1 MRQLLLAGALLAI
14 GCSGG
19 TSVSGP
25 SSLSAGPSAA
35 SILLAWQSNAVGL
48 KDCCM
53 RDAIAVN
60 SNSRIDFWLVSSA
73 FAAAG
78 RRSDLRAFVWW
89 QGADDGIASVG
100 ADDYAAKL
108 RAVIAIARTG
118 NPQLAVRII
127 ELPDFP
133 DRTRIREAQ
142 RAIANDPG
150 VELIPTADLALVGD
164 GTGYFSTTA
173 YVSVRDRIFRSL
185 GM

>member
-1 MRQLLLAGALLAI
+1 
-14 GCSGG
+14 
-19 TSVSGP
+19 
-25 SSLSAGPSAA
+25 
-35 SILLAWQSNAVGL
+35 
-48 KDCCM
+48 M

-60 SNSRIDFWLVSSA
+60 SISRSDFWLVSSA

-89 QGADDGIASVG
+89 QGADDGIAGVG
-100 ADDYAAKL
+100 ADAYAGKL
-108 RAVIAIARTG
+108 RAVIAVARTG

-150 VELIPTADLALVGD
+150 VELIPTADLPWSA
-164 GTGYFSTTA
+164 TA
-173 YVSVRDRIFRSL
+173 RGIFL
-185 GM
+185 